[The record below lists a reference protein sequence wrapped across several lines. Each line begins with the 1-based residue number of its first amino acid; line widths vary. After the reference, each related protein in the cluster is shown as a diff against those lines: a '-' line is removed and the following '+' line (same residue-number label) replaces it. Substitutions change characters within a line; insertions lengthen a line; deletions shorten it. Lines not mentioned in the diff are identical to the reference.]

1 MTCTNR
7 RMIAIWGLLLI
18 VAWSP
23 LELFA
28 QPAQT
33 DTPNATQ
40 RPANREAVKA
50 LKDLEYVPNGHERQR
65 LDLYLPANPKAD
77 KLPLIVFIH
86 GGAWRAGDK
95 AGGRGQVQA
104 AVASGEFVGASI
116 NYRLSGHAIWP
127 EQIKDCQAAI
137 RWLRGNAKKYGIDP
151 ERIGVIGSSAGGH
164 LVAMLGTSGDD
175 ANYPDPIGEH
185 TSESNRVSAV
195 VDLYGPTNFLTMN
208 DFPGRMDHDAPNSP
222 ESLLIGAPIQEN
234 PDKVRAASPLKYISK
249 DDPPFLII
257 HGTDD
262 PLVPMDQSVQLDR
275 AFDEIGVESTLVRVN
290 GGGHGGFQN
299 PQIRTMILDFW
310 KAKLNGGEWDVKD
323 SEIENQVREN

>member
-1 MTCTNR
+1 MTCTTQ
-7 RMIAIWGLLLI
+7 RMIAILGTFLI
-18 VAWSP
+18 IACSSQN
-23 LELFA
+23 LSA

-33 DTPNATQ
+33 DTPNVRQ
-40 RPANREAVKA
+40 RPANREAVKV
-50 LKDLEYVPNGHERQR
+50 LKDLEYVPNGHQRQR
-65 LDLYLPANPKAD
+65 LDLYLPVNPKARQ
-77 KLPLIVFIH
+77 LPLIVFIH

-95 AGGRGQVQA
+95 AGGRGQVYSS
-104 AVASGEFVGASI
+104 VASGEFVGASI

-137 RWLRGNAKKYGIDP
+137 RWLRGNAEKYGIDP

-175 ANYPDPIGEH
+175 ADYPDPIGEH
-185 TSESNRVSAV
+185 TTESNRVSAV

-222 ESLLIGAPIQEN
+222 ESLLIGAPIQKN
-234 PDKVRAASPLKYISK
+234 PDKVRAASPLTYVSE

-262 PLVPMDQSVQLDR
+262 PLVPLDQSIQLDR
-275 AFDEIGVESTLVRVN
+275 ALDMIGVESTLIRVN
-290 GGGHGGFQN
+290 GGSHGGFKN
-299 PQIRTMILDFW
+299 PQVRQMILDFW
-310 KAKLNGGEWDVKD
+310 KAKLSGSEWDVED